1 MNWEEYSC
9 SLSCLGCE
17 EQKCAIDHANR
28 SELGVLLH
36 NMKNNVFD
44 IKPYPSAARNSD
56 FTTIEKCTGNTIL
69 PPFISN
75 NYSFPTNIDHSTHFQ
90 QTTTTPRQNQNNRYP
105 IESWT
110 AISAPTPPSQRS
122 ESPAYG
128 NTCENESGTAI
139 ERSANRSAHS
149 TGEETGKTASS
160 SRPDPSA
167 WRSPVSILNQSTPL
181 LRGDTNTPSQSTAEA
196 IAVPEST
203 TSR

>member
-56 FTTIEKCTGNTIL
+56 FTTIEKCTGNTI
-69 PPFISN
+69 PPPPISN

-122 ESPAYG
+122 ESPACG

-139 ERSANRSAHS
+139 EWNANRSSHS
-149 TGEETGKTASS
+149 TEEETGKMASS
-160 SRPDPSA
+160 SRPDPST

-181 LRGDTNTPSQSTAEA
+181 LQEDTNTPSQSTAEA
-196 IAVPEST
+196 IAAPEST

>member
-1 MNWEEYSC
+1 MIWEEYSC

-44 IKPYPSAARNSD
+44 IKPYPSAARNSE
-56 FTTIEKCTGNTIL
+56 FTKSEKCTGNTIL
-69 PPFISN
+69 PPFPTSN
-75 NYSFPTNIDHSTHFQ
+75 DYTHFQ
-90 QTTTTPRQNQNNRYP
+90 QTATTPRQNQNNRYP
-105 IESWT
+105 IESGT

-122 ESPAYG
+122 ESPACG

-139 ERSANRSAHS
+139 EWNANRSSHS
-149 TGEETGKTASS
+149 TEEETGKTASS
-160 SRPDPSA
+160 SRPDPST

-181 LRGDTNTPSQSTAEA
+181 LQEDTNTPSQSTAEA
-196 IAVPEST
+196 IAAPEST